1 MSSSALNNGRPTDA
15 TTVVDIAEAEDIKLR
30 ENAGKSYSQGAL
42 VRKRFFRH
50 KAAMVSLV
58 VLSLVTLVAFTSIG
72 FAGIPGWWDK
82 SYTAAASVV
91 NGGRPTLSL
100 MPQFLGGEG
109 LRWGEHP
116 FGQTTTG
123 TDFFALVMRG
133 TQQSLIIAAIV
144 GLLSTVIGAVIG
156 ALSAYFGGWIDSLLM
171 RLTDLIIVIPLL
183 VLAAVLGKMASG
195 LQLGIIPLA
204 VVLGLVSWTS
214 LARLV
219 RGEILSLREKEFVA
233 AAVAMGAKPGRI
245 IAKHLLPNTIGVIV
259 VNATFAIAGAVL
271 LETSLS
277 YLGFGVKSP
286 DSSLGLL
293 ISEYQNAFT
302 TRPWLF
308 WWPGLT
314 ILAIALS
321 VNFLGDGLRDA
332 FDPRQ
337 SGAHGRK
344 RSFFSRRAAA
354 TDAGATTAGGLAAA
368 PSAAPTVA
376 DVDTDGRT
384 GGPEAEDRFGVQK
397 DEKGDLR

>member
-1 MSSSALNNGRPTDA
+1 MDL
-15 TTVVDIAEAEDIKLR
+15 AEAEDLKL
-30 ENAGKSYSQGAL
+30 AQKTGKSYSQGAL

-50 KAAMVSLV
+50 KAAMASLV
-58 VLSLVTLVAFTSIG
+58 VLGLVTLMAFTSIG
-72 FAGIPGWWDK
+72 FAGIPGWWGK
-82 SYTAAASVV
+82 SYVDAGTVV
-91 NGGRPTLSL
+91 NGGQPTLSL
-100 MPQFLGGEG
+100 VPQFLGGEG

-116 FGQTTTG
+116 FGQDSIG
-123 TDFFALVMRG
+123 KDYFALVMRG
-133 TQQSLIIAAIV
+133 TQQSMIIAFVV
-144 GLLSTVIGAVIG
+144 GLVSTVLGALVGAV
-156 ALSAYFGGWIDSLLM
+156 SAYFGGWVDSILM

-183 VLAAVLGKMASG
+183 VFAAVLGQMASG
-195 LQLGIIPLA
+195 ADLGILPLA
-204 VVLGLVSWTS
+204 LVLGAVSWTS

-245 IAKHLLPNTIGVIV
+245 IARHLLPNTIGVIV

-277 YLGFGVKSP
+277 FLGFGVQAP

-293 ISEYQNAFT
+293 INQYQNAFT

-308 WWPGLT
+308 WWPGLM

-337 SGAHGRK
+337 GGGHRPRRGLFGLGRK
-344 RSFFSRRAAA
+344 ASA
-354 TDAGATTAGGLAAA
+354 TDAGATTAGGLAT
-368 PSAAPTVA
+368 APTVA
-376 DVDTDGRT
+376 RTDEPVDPNTRPTQPHNTSGFGA
-384 GGPEAEDRFGVQK
+384 GGGQ
-397 DEKGDLR
+397 GI